1 MARSRRSAGPRSPSA
16 WKPSSSAVTAT
27 PTSASP
33 TAPSSSW
40 RSTRRA
46 SRGWCRARRWL
57 EASRRPGHHA
67 RRSARPSH
75 RDGASAYL
83 DPAAR
88 PGGGEGRPVH
98 PRRDRMAVRP
108 VLERDRDPADR
119 RGPRRQD
126 LGARSQA
133 ARWRDDA
140 GVQERR
146 IPELDQRRGQ
156 GFPPNHAA
164 GILSAHRRS
173 GALRAA
179 RVGSLGRRQC
189 RHADARQQT
198 GRQSGSAA
206 QDGAAQPRLPHA
218 LCAARTQQ
226 ARLDHDL
233 RPRRFHPHRG
243 RQGRGAGRLQARQA
257 SELQGRVR
265 ARPPG
270 VRRFSD
276 MPAAVK
282 SALLRSPFLWMGVAL
297 LLALIGAL
305 VFSDGVAELA
315 RFSSDYQ
322 RRIQQ
327 SLSTSLSDIK
337 AGSGSLAL
345 WTLVAVCFGYG
356 VVHTLGP
363 GHGKAVVVAYFLDS
377 TRPRAWIEGILAG
390 SWIAFT
396 HTLAALLLAGGLKTF
411 AVIGLF
417 GALREV
423 RNVEIVS
430 YTLIL
435 LIGLWRLWA
444 GVSGHL
450 HEHAADHEHACD
462 DDHHHDHHHQHPAQR
477 TLAGWL
483 LLTAAGI
490 APCAGA
496 LVVILLS
503 LALGV
508 LWAGIIGVIAI
519 ALGMAITLA
528 AVGMASMVAHRL
540 IIGDGRSRE
549 IGRFTAI
556 AASLIVIA
564 TAGTLLLGAL
574 ERFIG

>member
-1 MARSRRSAGPRSPSA
+1 
-16 WKPSSSAVTAT
+16 
-27 PTSASP
+27 
-33 TAPSSSW
+33 
-40 RSTRRA
+40 
-46 SRGWCRARRWL
+46 
-57 EASRRPGHHA
+57 
-67 RRSARPSH
+67 
-75 RDGASAYL
+75 
-83 DPAAR
+83 
-88 PGGGEGRPVH
+88 
-98 PRRDRMAVRP
+98 
-108 VLERDRDPADR
+108 
-119 RGPRRQD
+119 
-126 LGARSQA
+126 
-133 ARWRDDA
+133 
-140 GVQERR
+140 
-146 IPELDQRRGQ
+146 
-156 GFPPNHAA
+156 
-164 GILSAHRRS
+164 
-173 GALRAA
+173 
-179 RVGSLGRRQC
+179 
-189 RHADARQQT
+189 
-198 GRQSGSAA
+198 
-206 QDGAAQPRLPHA
+206 
-218 LCAARTQQ
+218 
-226 ARLDHDL
+226 
-233 RPRRFHPHRG
+233 
-243 RQGRGAGRLQARQA
+243 
-257 SELQGRVR
+257 
-265 ARPPG
+265 
-270 VRRFSD
+270 

-282 SALLRSPFLWMGVAL
+282 SALLRSPFLWMGVAML
-297 LLALIGAL
+297 VALIGAL

-315 RFSSDYQ
+315 RFSADYQ

-327 SLSTSLSDIK
+327 SLSTSLRDIK
-337 AGSGSLAL
+337 SGSGSLAL
-345 WTLVAVCFGYG
+345 WTLAAVCFGYG

-377 TRPRAWIEGILAG
+377 KRPRAWIEGIFAG

-411 AVIGLF
+411 AVFGLF

-450 HEHAADHEHACD
+450 HEHAADHEHAYD
-462 DDHHHDHHHQHPAQR
+462 DDHHHDHDHHQHPAQR

-528 AVGMASMVAHRL
+528 AVGMASMMAHRL

>member
-1 MARSRRSAGPRSPSA
+1 
-16 WKPSSSAVTAT
+16 
-27 PTSASP
+27 
-33 TAPSSSW
+33 
-40 RSTRRA
+40 
-46 SRGWCRARRWL
+46 
-57 EASRRPGHHA
+57 
-67 RRSARPSH
+67 
-75 RDGASAYL
+75 
-83 DPAAR
+83 
-88 PGGGEGRPVH
+88 
-98 PRRDRMAVRP
+98 
-108 VLERDRDPADR
+108 
-119 RGPRRQD
+119 
-126 LGARSQA
+126 
-133 ARWRDDA
+133 
-140 GVQERR
+140 
-146 IPELDQRRGQ
+146 
-156 GFPPNHAA
+156 
-164 GILSAHRRS
+164 
-173 GALRAA
+173 
-179 RVGSLGRRQC
+179 
-189 RHADARQQT
+189 
-198 GRQSGSAA
+198 
-206 QDGAAQPRLPHA
+206 
-218 LCAARTQQ
+218 
-226 ARLDHDL
+226 
-233 RPRRFHPHRG
+233 
-243 RQGRGAGRLQARQA
+243 
-257 SELQGRVR
+257 
-265 ARPPG
+265 
-270 VRRFSD
+270 

-282 SALLRSPFLWMGVAL
+282 PVLLRTPFLWTGVLL

-305 VFSDGVAELA
+305 MFSDGVAELA
-315 RFSSDYQ
+315 RFSADYQ

-327 SLSTSLSDIK
+327 SLSTALRDVKS
-337 AGSGSLAL
+337 GSGSLAL

-377 TRPRAWIEGILAG
+377 ARPRAWIEGIFAG

-411 AVIGLF
+411 AVFGLF

-435 LIGLWRLWA
+435 LIGFWRLWA

-450 HEHAADHEHACD
+450 HEHAHGDNG
-462 DDHHHDHHHQHPAQR
+462 HHHDHHHQHPAQR

-508 LWAGIIGVIAI
+508 LWAGVVGVIAI

>member
-1 MARSRRSAGPRSPSA
+1 
-16 WKPSSSAVTAT
+16 
-27 PTSASP
+27 
-33 TAPSSSW
+33 
-40 RSTRRA
+40 
-46 SRGWCRARRWL
+46 
-57 EASRRPGHHA
+57 
-67 RRSARPSH
+67 
-75 RDGASAYL
+75 
-83 DPAAR
+83 
-88 PGGGEGRPVH
+88 
-98 PRRDRMAVRP
+98 
-108 VLERDRDPADR
+108 
-119 RGPRRQD
+119 
-126 LGARSQA
+126 
-133 ARWRDDA
+133 
-140 GVQERR
+140 
-146 IPELDQRRGQ
+146 
-156 GFPPNHAA
+156 
-164 GILSAHRRS
+164 
-173 GALRAA
+173 
-179 RVGSLGRRQC
+179 
-189 RHADARQQT
+189 
-198 GRQSGSAA
+198 
-206 QDGAAQPRLPHA
+206 
-218 LCAARTQQ
+218 
-226 ARLDHDL
+226 
-233 RPRRFHPHRG
+233 
-243 RQGRGAGRLQARQA
+243 
-257 SELQGRVR
+257 
-265 ARPPG
+265 
-270 VRRFSD
+270 
-276 MPAAVK
+276 
-282 SALLRSPFLWMGVAL
+282 MGVL
-297 LLALIGAL
+297 LLVALIGAL

-327 SLSTSLSDIK
+327 SLSTSLRDIK
-337 AGSGSLAL
+337 SGSGSLAL

-377 TRPRAWIEGILAG
+377 TRPRAWIEGIFAG

-411 AVIGLF
+411 AIVGLF

-435 LIGLWRLWA
+435 LIGFWRLWA
-444 GVSGHL
+444 GISGHL
-450 HEHAADHEHACD
+450 HEHAHGD
-462 DDHHHDHHHQHPAQR
+462 DDHHHDHDHHHRHPARR

-503 LALGV
+503 LTLGV
-508 LWAGIIGVIAI
+508 LWAGVIGVIAI